1 MMINEKKQNLTKNND
16 DNLELVSNAEDDHQI
31 ILFLDEIK
39 LSETIMTMMMMMT
52 CKFFLILVFDR

>member
-39 LSETIMTMMMMMT
+39 LSETIMMT
-52 CKFFLILVFDR
+52 CKFFFDF